1 MTADSSRPRS
11 SFVDQDTSSDKTPT
25 ISKPS
30 GIVTKPLYPYNDPN
44 LSIEERVADLLSRM
58 TLEEKAG
65 QLFHNM
71 IMPGPD
77 GSLAEPDPSHSAL
90 ATRVLLEDKKMSH
103 FNLIGSIS
111 DPSLV
116 AAWHNKLQQHVLDHT
131 RLGIPVTL
139 SSDPRSHFNT
149 NVGTESMAGALS
161 QWPETFGFAALR
173 NPELARRFADIVRQE
188 YLAVGLRMALHPQA
202 DLATEYRWARV
213 NSTFGEDADLA
224 SELVTACVGGLQ
236 GRLSRTGDG
245 LDSVSTTTKHFP
257 GAGPEMDGEDCH
269 FTYGKEQVYPG
280 GNFEYHLE
288 PFRKAILAGT
298 RQIMPSYAMPVG
310 TKYEQVG
317 FAFNKGIMTG
327 LLREELG
334 FEGIIL
340 TDWGLVTDAILLGQ
354 DMPARAWGCEH
365 LSELERTVKILD
377 AGCDQFGGES
387 VPELLV
393 QAVEQGLVPEARV
406 DASVRRVLQE
416 KFVLGLFDERRFVE
430 VEEAGRI
437 AGKPEFVALGKAAQ
451 REAFTIL
458 TNHGAVLPI
467 PASSQRDK
475 RFYVEGLDADVARR
489 RGLKVVA
496 TPAEADVALI
506 RLRAPHQARPGGF
519 ESMFHSGSLEFPE
532 KEAAR
537 VSELIRTAPKSI
549 IDVYLDRPAVLT
561 PIVEAQDAARS
572 GCGAPSD
579 HAEGS
584 LVGSALMANYGCDTD
599 AFLDVC
605 FGVGTSLPRGRLPF
619 DLPRSMKAAS
629 ESREDVPFDTE
640 DPLFRFGHGLRY
652 PSPG

>member
-1 MTADSSRPRS
+1 MTADSFRRRS
-11 SFVDQDTSSDKTPT
+11 PFTGREASSENNPT
-25 ISKPS
+25 VSNSKAA
-30 GIVTKPLYPYNDPN
+30 VAKPLYPYNDPS
-44 LSIEERVADLLSRM
+44 LPTDERVADLLSRM

-71 IMPGPD
+71 ILPGPD
-77 GSLAEPDPSHSAL
+77 GSLAEADPAHGAP
-90 ATRVLLEDKKMSH
+90 ATRELLEGRKMSH
-103 FNLIGSIS
+103 FNLIGPVS
-111 DPSLV
+111 DPRLV
-116 AAWHNKLQQHVLDHT
+116 ARWHNRLQRHVLDHT

-139 SSDPRSHFNT
+139 SSDPRHHFDN
-149 NVGTESMAGALS
+149 NIGTGLMAGAFS

-173 NPELARRFADIVRQE
+173 NPELARRFADVVRQE
-188 YLAVGLRMALHPQA
+188 YIAVGLRVALHPQA

-213 NSTFGEDADLA
+213 HSTFGEDADVA

-257 GAGPEMDGEDCH
+257 GAGPEMDGEDSH

-280 GNFEYHLE
+280 DNFEYHLE

-317 FAFNKGIMTG
+317 FGFNKGIITG
-327 LLREELG
+327 LLRNELG
-334 FEGIIL
+334 FEGIVL
-340 TDWGLVTDAILLGQ
+340 TDWGLITDAVILGQ

-365 LSELERTVKILD
+365 LSELQRTVKILD

-387 VPELLV
+387 VPELVV
-393 QAVEQGLVPEARV
+393 QAVEQGLVSEARV
-406 DASVRRVLQE
+406 DESVRRVLRE
-416 KFVLGLFDERRFVE
+416 KFVLGLFDDRRFVDE
-430 VEEAGRI
+430 DAAGRV
-437 AGKPEFVALGKAAQ
+437 AGRADFVALGKAAQ

-458 TNHGAVLPI
+458 ANHEAVFPLP
-467 PASSQRDK
+467 ASQRDR

-496 TPAEADVALI
+496 TPVEADVALI

-532 KEAAR
+532 EEAAR
-537 VSELIRTAPKSI
+537 VSKLIGTVPTSI
-549 IDVYLDRPAVLT
+549 VDVYLDRPAVLT
-561 PIVEAQDAARS
+561 PIVKAQEAARS
-572 GCGAPSD
+572 GHTALSSTVNAGW
-579 HAEGS
+579 
-584 LVGSALMANYGCDTD
+584 VGSALTVNYGSDTD

-605 FGVGTSLPRGRLPF
+605 LGVGQSLPRGKLPF

-629 ESREDVPFDTE
+629 DSREDVPFDTK

-652 PSPG
+652 SN